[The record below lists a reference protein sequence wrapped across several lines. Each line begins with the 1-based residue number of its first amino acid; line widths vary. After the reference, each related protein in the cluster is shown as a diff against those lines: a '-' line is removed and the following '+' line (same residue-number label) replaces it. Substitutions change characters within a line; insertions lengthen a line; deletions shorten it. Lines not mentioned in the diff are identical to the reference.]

1 MGDRQLFSF
10 DVTGTVDVSNPQCV
24 CDAVVSILQNRY
36 DGVVVASIELLFA
49 EFSRLYRGEYPGFFA
64 CDTQYH
70 DMQHVLDVTLATARL
85 IDGYELSQP
94 HEQRLGSELAVLGV
108 AIALF
113 HDSGYIRRRGDS
125 RHQYGAEYTRTHVSR
140 SARFLKEFLPTI
152 GMAALASIA
161 AKLVHYTGYEF
172 NPATIDVADPKWHT
186 LGTLIGSADVLAQMA
201 DSGYLEK
208 CRDRLYHEFELGGMT
223 RVRDANGAE
232 AVRFAS
238 PIDLLKQTPAFIRD
252 TLSERLDL
260 MFGGVYRYFTVHFG
274 GPDPYYAS
282 VERNRLHLEYLLAEY
297 DESALQS
304 LPLRF

>member
-24 CDAVVSILQNRY
+24 CDAVVGILQNRY
-36 DGVVVASIELLFA
+36 DGVVVASIERLFA

-85 IDGYELSQP
+85 IDGYELSQIP
-94 HEQRLGSELAVLGV
+94 DNQLGSELAVLGV

-152 GMAALASIA
+152 GMAALAPIA

-172 NPATIDVADPKWHT
+172 DPTTIDVADPKWHM

-201 DSGYLEK
+201 DPGYLEK
-208 CRDRLYHEFELGGMT
+208 CRDRLFHEFELGGMT
-223 RVRDANGAE
+223 RVRDATGVENI
-232 AVRFAS
+232 RFAS
-238 PIDLLKQTPAFIRD
+238 AIDLLKQTPAFIRD
-252 TLSERLDL
+252 TLAERLDL
-260 MFGGVYRYFTVHFG
+260 LFSGVYRYFEAHFG

-282 VERNRLHLEYLLAEY
+282 VERNRLHLERLLAQY
-297 DESALQS
+297 DESALQN